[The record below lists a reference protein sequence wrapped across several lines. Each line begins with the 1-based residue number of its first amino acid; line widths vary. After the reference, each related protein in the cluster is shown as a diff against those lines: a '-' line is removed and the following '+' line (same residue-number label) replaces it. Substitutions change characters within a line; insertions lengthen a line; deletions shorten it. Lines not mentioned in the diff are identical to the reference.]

1 MLSGKSLAICQA
13 STEPNRPLS
22 GEESPSA
29 LGHPRYRPERLS
41 EGVDNYYEFLVT
53 EPKLQGCI
61 KNHSVKITQI
71 WNRFKIGKIPHYGFV
86 GPGLAVQ
93 FTIANALHPLR
104 TTAMLPSWADHSD
117 RSPLRTLELFAIKV
131 MIPAVSG
138 PLTH

>member
-29 LGHPRYRPERLS
+29 LGHPRYRPERLP
-41 EGVDNYYEFLVT
+41 EGVDNYYEFPGT

-61 KNHSVKITQI
+61 ENHAVRITQI

-86 GPGLAVQ
+86 GPVLAVQ
-93 FTIANALHPLR
+93 ITIASALHPLK
-104 TTAMLPSWADHSD
+104 
-117 RSPLRTLELFAIKV
+117 PLLCSQDGQ
-131 MIPAVSG
+131 IPV
-138 PLTH
+138 TVIH